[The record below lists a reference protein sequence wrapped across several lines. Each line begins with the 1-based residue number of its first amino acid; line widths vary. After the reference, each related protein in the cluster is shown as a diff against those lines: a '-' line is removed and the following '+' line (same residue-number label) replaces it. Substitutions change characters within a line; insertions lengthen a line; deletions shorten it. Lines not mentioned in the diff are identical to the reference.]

1 MPIFLL
7 LAATLLAQDSP
18 VLNQKAE
25 GYRGIW
31 YFNQPSRDQYVYKYS
46 GGFATYPQQ
55 QGPIAIYAPKVNRT
69 FFVYGGA
76 SSGSKNSLLH
86 MVSYFDHKTGTVP
99 RPTILLDKKTDDAH
113 DNPVLSID
121 EEGYLWVFSN
131 SHGVERP
138 SYIHRSR
145 KPYDIEAFDRIRTTN
160 FSYGNVWHEPGK
172 GFLLLHTLYENKG
185 RSMYLSTST
194 PDGRDWTKPSLMSRF
209 DLGHYQ
215 LTTHAPG
222 RTATVFDY
230 HPDPEGLNS
239 RTNIYYLET
248 RDHGRTWQNVK
259 GESVSLPVRDSKTTA
274 LVHDYKSEGLK
285 VYLKE
290 VAFQPDGNPVI
301 LYLTTTGYESGPK
314 NGPRKWYTA
323 RWTGTEWKIQPF
335 TNSDHNYDHGGLWID
350 PKTGDWRVIAPT
362 APGPQPY
369 TTGGDMVLWLSKDK
383 GATWKQV
390 KQLTRSTTV
399 NHTYAKKPI
408 GAQPEFYAIWAD
420 GDTLKPGPSRIYFS
434 NQKGDVFVLPETMSS
449 DSVKPMRVR

>member
-1 MPIFLL
+1 MIRLFLF
-7 LAATLLAQDSP
+7 LAVAAW
-18 VLNQKAE
+18 AE
-25 GYRGIW
+25 QQQPTDTGYRGIW
-31 YFNQPSRDQYVYKYS
+31 YFNQPSGDQYAYKYS

-69 FFVYGGA
+69 FFVYGGVNSA
-76 SSGSKNSLLH
+76 NSLLH

-99 RPTILLDKKTDDAH
+99 RPTILLDKKTNDAH

-121 EEGYLWVFSN
+121 AEGYLWVFSN

-145 KPYDIEAFDRIRTTN
+145 KPYDIAAFDLIRTTN
-160 FSYGNVWHEPGK
+160 FSYGHVWHEPGK

-185 RSMYLSTST
+185 RSMYLSTSS
-194 PDGRDWTKPSLMSRF
+194 PDGREWANPTLMSRF

-215 LTTHAPG
+215 LTAHAPG
-222 RTATVFDY
+222 RTATAFDY

-259 GESVSLPVRDSKTTA
+259 GEVVSLPVRDKNNIA
-274 LVHDYKSEGLK
+274 LVKDYKAEGLK

-290 VAFQPDGNPVI
+290 VAFQPDGNPVM

-314 NGPRKWYTA
+314 NGLRKWYTA

-335 TNSDHNYDHGGLWID
+335 TTSDHNYDHGGLWIESN
-350 PKTGDWRVIAPT
+350 GDWRVIAPT
-362 APGPQPY
+362 AAGPQPY
-369 TTGGDMVLWLSKDK
+369 TTGGDMVLWQSKDQ
-383 GATWKQV
+383 GATWKQL
-390 KQLTRSTTV
+390 KQLTNSRTV
-399 NHTYAKKPI
+399 NHTYAKKPVN
-408 GAQPEFYAIWAD
+408 AHRDFYAFWAD
-420 GDTLKPGPSRIYFS
+420 GDTLKRGPSQLYFA
-434 NQKGDVFVLPETMSS
+434 NRDGDVFVLPSVMTGETA
-449 DSVKPMRVR
+449 KPVRVR